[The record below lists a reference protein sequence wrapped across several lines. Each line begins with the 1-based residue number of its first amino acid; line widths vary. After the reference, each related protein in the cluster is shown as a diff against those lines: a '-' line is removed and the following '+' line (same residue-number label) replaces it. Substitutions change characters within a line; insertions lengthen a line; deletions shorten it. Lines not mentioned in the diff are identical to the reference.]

1 MTRRQIV
8 AGVSGAAVGVLLSL
22 PVYAYQGVPESG
34 GVNGDTGAV
43 QASGGVNGDT
53 GAVQASGGVNG
64 DTGAVQASTGT
75 SVLPNTSAVP
85 PALNVTGL
93 VIAGGAAGGGLLLL
107 AGLGLAR
114 RRRTS

>member
-22 PVYAYQGVPESG
+22 PVYAYQGVPE
-34 GVNGDTGAV
+34 
-43 QASGGVNGDT
+43 SGGVNGDT

>member
-1 MTRRQIV
+1 MCCFRSPCTPIRAFRK
-8 AGVSGAAVGVLLSL
+8 AGV
-22 PVYAYQGVPESG
+22 
-34 GVNGDTGAV
+34 
-43 QASGGVNGDT
+43 
-53 GAVQASGGVNG
+53 GGVNG

-107 AGLGLAR
+107 AGLGLAG

>member
-22 PVYAYQGVPESG
+22 PVYAYQGVPE
-34 GVNGDTGAV
+34 
-43 QASGGVNGDT
+43 
-53 GAVQASGGVNG
+53 SGGVNG